1 MILLIVIE
9 KIETIRYIASGT
21 TYEGDTA
28 HNVKALTAYI
38 DCMKPEDVIFI
49 LSPQYFIYYLNA
61 YIHKY

>member
-9 KIETIRYIASGT
+9 QNYFRYIASGT
-21 TYEGDTA
+21 TYDGDTA